1 MELTFVTDLGG
12 TFTVE
17 IDPNMELEN
26 VMALLE
32 AEVRSVPAFLTQCLF
47 LPPSPSLWSGTSSR
61 MRSLKSGIPVSEQSL
76 SYEGRDLSNPKA
88 TMAQCGVGEKS
99 VLLLRRKVHVP
110 GTSRCVFRPFCLCVG
125 CGTMGGRLGAAGP

>member
-32 AEVRSVPAFLTQCLF
+32 AEVRSPTDLRL
-47 LPPSPSLWSGTSSR
+47 SPSLPSPVRHLCPHTLMHAPIEVRDTRQRTEPLIRGAR
-61 MRSLKSGIPVSEQSL
+61 PQQPKSDDGPVWRRREVDAPAPEKGPRPRNEQVRL
-76 SYEGRDLSNPKA
+76 D
-88 TMAQCGVGEKS
+88 S
-99 VLLLRRKVHVP
+99 VCF
-110 GTSRCVFRPFCLCVG
+110 SCVG
-125 CGTMGGRLGAAGP
+125 